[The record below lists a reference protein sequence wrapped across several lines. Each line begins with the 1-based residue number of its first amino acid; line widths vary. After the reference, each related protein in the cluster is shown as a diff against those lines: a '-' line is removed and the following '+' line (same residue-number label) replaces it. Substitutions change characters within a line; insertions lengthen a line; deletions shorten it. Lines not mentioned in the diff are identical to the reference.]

1 MEAALHAQRKKEK
14 KIINQWLRLFS
25 LFSFFLFFKINS
37 ILVFILV
44 FTFSFVISFEK
55 CVFSGISRR
64 HELYVFA

>member
-14 KIINQWLRLFS
+14 KIINQWLRLFY
-25 LFSFFLFFKINS
+25 LFIFSFFLINS

>member
-1 MEAALHAQRKKEK
+1 MEAALHAQRKKQK
-14 KIINQWLRLFS
+14 KIINQWLRLFY
-25 LFSFFLFFKINS
+25 LFIFSFFLINS

>member
-1 MEAALHAQRKKEK
+1 MLKERKRRKLL
-14 KIINQWLRLFS
+14 ISGYVYFIYLF
-25 LFSFFLFFKINS
+25 FYFFLINS

>member
-1 MEAALHAQRKKEK
+1 MEVALHAQRKKEK

-25 LFSFFLFFKINS
+25 FFFFLINS

-55 CVFSGISRR
+55 CVFSGIGRR

>member
-14 KIINQWLRLFS
+14 KIINQWLRLFYS
-25 LFSFFLFFKINS
+25 FFFLFFLINS